1 MKKYLLRITQHTV
14 LAVFSLFVAM
24 SAIADSL
31 PRLSEDEAEKHFMKY
46 KGGVSNARSANIS
59 GEAGKWSGTAET
71 FFEKAKRHEHSREVT
86 DIKYGKDKAV
96 AYIFSPNIEWNI
108 VRGGWGV
115 GPATGVTTRI
125 PYNTY
130 WRIVFAIDVDR
141 WSIVSVELERAVP
154 AGQSSM
160 TDNSRRGRQSFDNTG
175 NTSSAPSMPTVKLTK
190 EDVRSDPFGCG
201 ALVGR
206 KITVIDITQQGTTA
220 FATVVCEN
228 DKWISN
234 MRFTYVLQ
242 MHEGKPMWMYAG
254 EKFIS
259 EKRK

>member
-71 FFEKAKRHEHSREVT
+71 FFEKAKSHEHSREVT

-141 WSIVSVELERAVP
+141 WSIVSVELEKAVP
-154 AGQSSM
+154 TGQSG
-160 TDNSRRGRQSFDNTG
+160 TAGNSRQGGRGVDDTG
-175 NTSSAPSMPTVKLTK
+175 NTSNVPTVKLTK
-190 EDVRSDPFGCG
+190 NDVKGSPFGCDSLQG
-201 ALVGR
+201 GR
-206 KITVIDITQQGTTA
+206 KTAVLDVTQQGTTA

-228 DKWISN
+228 HKWISN